1 MSESRFVDAKT
12 ERLTLSGGDWIDV
25 RRRLSGADTRRFQ
38 TAGFTRVVPPS
49 GEQKAEIAVDFAT
62 AALARTVAYL
72 IDWSFKDAAGNR
84 VPCTKDAIY
93 RLSEESLKEIEAA
106 IDAHEE
112 RLAAESKLPSGEP
125 ASSPA

>member
-1 MSESRFVDAKT
+1 MSESRFVDAKA
-12 ERLTLSGGDWIDV
+12 ERLSLSGGDWIEV

-49 GEQKAEIAVDFAT
+49 GDQKAEIAVDFAT

-72 IDWSFKDAAGNR
+72 IDWSFKDASGTR

-93 RLSEESLKEIEAA
+93 RLDEATLKEIE
-106 IDAHEE
+106 DALDKHEA
-112 RLAAESKLPSGEP
+112 RLEAESKLPSGEP
-125 ASSPA
+125 ESSQG